1 MEGND
6 FEKNFRINIRNG
18 RRGSEEGV
26 YIYIYIG
33 AKIVAALMNG
43 RKQKTRGQR
52 GGVVSERG
60 LSPSVRV
67 ISEHWLALTFRQGSV
82 TNTLAGGSRRRALTR
97 QLAAV

>member
-1 MEGND
+1 M
-6 FEKNFRINIRNG
+6 KKTFRINIRNG